1 MAGNLFLQWLLEHR
15 WLAAL
20 AVILVALIALFA
32 FDLTRRKNISW
43 RLIARHYGKSSSDAS
58 RAKNHAA
65 GQGKVGG
72 HSYWGLRCF
81 GSAGGLAVVRVLAV
95 VNRPLFI
102 PWSAISTVET
112 FPSPLTGRPGFETD
126 VQARIKLR
134 NRPSLVIEVPWLG
147 EFREFLPN
155 SVKIRSTKLPGQA
168 PAPRPSKRRR
178 QGR

>member
-1 MAGNLFLQWLLEHR
+1 MLQWLFEHR

-20 AVILVALIALFA
+20 AIAIVALIGLFA
-32 FDLTRRKNISW
+32 FDLSRRKNISW
-43 RLIARHYGKSSSDAS
+43 RSMARHYGKPSGDAFH
-58 RAKNHAA
+58 RKNHAA

-72 HSYWGLRCF
+72 YSYWGLRCF
-81 GSAGGLAVVRVLAV
+81 SSAGGLAVVRVLAV

-112 FPSPLTGRPGFETD
+112 FPSPLTGKPGFETD
-126 VQARIKLR
+126 LQARITLR
-134 NRPSLVIEVPWLG
+134 DRPSLAVEVPWLS

-155 SVKIRSTKLPGQA
+155 SVRIRTTKLPGQA

-178 QGR
+178 HRSRR